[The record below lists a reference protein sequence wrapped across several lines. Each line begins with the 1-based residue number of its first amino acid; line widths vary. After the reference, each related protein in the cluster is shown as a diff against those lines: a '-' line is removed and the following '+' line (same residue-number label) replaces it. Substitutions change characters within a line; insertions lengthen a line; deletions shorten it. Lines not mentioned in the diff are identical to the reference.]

1 MAQKF
6 PAAGATVPLCVTA
19 SANPPRREVA
29 RDDSSFQAS
38 GLSTAGASS
47 MTRSPFRRSL
57 IVVASC
63 GLLAVAACSQ
73 QGQNAPSQAD
83 AAKAQAQV
91 EANEANAQLQTYR
104 QMLQIKNDEMAAQL
118 GQEIVQ
124 HFPNSD
130 AAKEVQQTL
139 PDVEQRWKETSE
151 KRRLAALWTYQVGP
165 MEGGT
170 QSTASLFSE
179 RPSGDRAVR
188 LVLRRHTK
196 WGQSVFMFGTGHGFV
211 CKGNCVIQAQF
222 DGKPH
227 PLHAFLPTTGEPAIF
242 IRDDKPFIEAMEKTK
257 RITMDV
263 EMQDGGKQT
272 LVFETGGYDPSKW
285 SEVGKK

>member
-1 MAQKF
+1 MSIV
-6 PAAGATVPLCVTA
+6 GVP
-19 SANPPRREVA
+19 P
-29 RDDSSFQAS
+29 
-38 GLSTAGASS
+38 
-47 MTRSPFRRSL
+47 MTRLIFRRTITVAAACSL
-57 IVVASC
+57 FA
-63 GLLAVAACSQ
+63 LAACSQ
-73 QGQNAPSQAD
+73 QGQDQNAQSQAD

-91 EANEANAQLQTYR
+91 EANEANSQLQTYR
-104 QMLQIKNDEMAAQL
+104 QMLQTKNDEMAVEQ
-118 GQEIVQ
+118 GQDIVQ

-139 PDVEQRWKETSE
+139 PEVEQRWKEVSE

-170 QSTASLFSE
+170 QSTASLFTT

-196 WGQSVFMFGTGHGFV
+196 WGESVFLFGTGHGFV
-211 CKGNCVIQAQF
+211 CKGNCVLQAQF
-222 DGKPH
+222 DGKSH

-242 IRDDKPFIEAMEKTK
+242 IRDDKPFIDAMEKTK
-257 RITMDV
+257 RIVINV
-263 EMQDGGKQT
+263 EMQDGGKQE

-285 SEVGKK
+285 TDLGKK

>member
-1 MAQKF
+1 
-6 PAAGATVPLCVTA
+6 
-19 SANPPRREVA
+19 
-29 RDDSSFQAS
+29 
-38 GLSTAGASS
+38 
-47 MTRSPFRRSL
+47 MTRSLFHRPL
-57 IVVASC
+57 IVAGACS
-63 GLLAVAACSQ
+63 LLALAACSQ
-73 QGQNAPSQAD
+73 QQDQNAPSQAD

-91 EANEANAQLQTYR
+91 EANEANSQLQTYR
-104 QMLQIKNDEMAAQL
+104 QMLQIKNDEMASEL

-124 HFPNSD
+124 HFPNSA

-139 PDVEQRWKETSE
+139 PDVQQRWKETSE
-151 KRRLAALWTYQVGP
+151 KHRLAALWTYQVGP

-196 WGQSVFMFGTGHGFV
+196 WGQSVFMFGNGHGFV

-227 PLHAFLPTTGEPAIF
+227 PLRAFLPTTGEPAIF
-242 IRDDKPFIEAMEKTK
+242 IRDDKAFIDAMEKTK
-257 RITMDV
+257 RITVDV
-263 EMQDGGKQT
+263 EMQDGGKQE

-285 SEVGKK
+285 TDLGKK